1 MLSNFEPYSRWV
13 PLKNG
18 DPPSNRNFTEITRWE
33 PLSLNGKGLRAVSEQ
48 RTRNDR
54 KSRSSVF
61 LCFETKRKRLLRKL
75 GAHERKRISQ
85 GCKPREMSTFMWH
98 LNWTMVR
105 NWNPYHPCKR
115 CDLYL
120 VLCPQFIFDL
130 CTPP

>member
-85 GCKPREMSTFMWH
+85 GCKPREMSTFM
-98 LNWTMVR
+98 
-105 NWNPYHPCKR
+105 
-115 CDLYL
+115 
-120 VLCPQFIFDL
+120 
-130 CTPP
+130 